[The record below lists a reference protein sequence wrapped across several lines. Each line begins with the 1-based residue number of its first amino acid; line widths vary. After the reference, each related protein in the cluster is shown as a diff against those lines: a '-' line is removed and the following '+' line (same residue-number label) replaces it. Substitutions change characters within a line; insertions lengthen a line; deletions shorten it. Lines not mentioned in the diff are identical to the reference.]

1 MEISRMSKGDWG
13 KVVAFFDV
21 KTQDNLN
28 LKGFKLVKG
37 TDGLFVG
44 YPSVKKA
51 DGEYDTTVW
60 TDKETKAKLHK
71 LALDHFNSE
80 PLQSNISDSAPDLV
94 LNDEL
99 PF

>member
-51 DGEYDTTVW
+51 DGEYDTTVCA
-60 TDKETKAKLHK
+60 DKETKAKLNK
-71 LALDHFNSE
+71 LAFS
-80 PLQSNISDSAPDLV
+80 
-94 LNDEL
+94 
-99 PF
+99 